1 MLGWRLH
8 GVADARLDEI
18 PEPEVSVGTV
28 KIRVVCSGICGS
40 DVSLYETAP
49 VPVVW
54 PHPLVGSPGP
64 HVLGHEFAGYVTEV
78 GDGVDGVPVG
88 ALVAVQPSFE
98 DGSCAACRRG
108 EPNLCEQFG
117 FLGVNG
123 GGGGFSEY
131 VVAAADKVFV
141 LPDGFTPETGALVEP
156 LRVALRAVRVS
167 GIAAGQNALIV
178 GAGPIG
184 LGLLLC
190 LKAQGAQR
198 VIVSETSPAR
208 RELAAA
214 LGADV
219 MDPRAVDPVGY
230 VSELTGGHGVDAS
243 FDAAGAGQATF
254 DTALDALRKG
264 GTTVVVA
271 MYHSGVNIEPGIF
284 MLTEKRCTGSF
295 AYTRDDFRTVID
307 MIADGWLDP
316 APLITSRIG
325 LADALEKGIHALQS
339 TGRDTEVKILV
350 NQYWT
355 SSEGTRRWV
364 TTRSV
369 KSMPEHR

>member
-1 MLGWRLH
+1 MQAWRLH
-8 GVADARLDEI
+8 GAADARLDEI
-18 PEPEVSVGTV
+18 PEPDVTAGKV
-28 KIRVVCSGICGS
+28 KIRVACSGICGS
-40 DVSLYETAP
+40 DLSLYETAP
-49 VPVVW
+49 VPVDW
-54 PHPLVGSPGP
+54 PHPLVGQPGP

-78 GDGVDGVPVG
+78 GDGVDGIPVG

-98 DGSCAACRRG
+98 DGTCAACLRG

-123 GGGGFSEY
+123 GGGGFAEY

-156 LRVALRAVRVS
+156 LSVALHAVRLS
-167 GIAAGQNALIV
+167 GIAAGQTALVV
-178 GAGPIG
+178 GGGPIG

-198 VIVSETSPAR
+198 VIVSEMSTVR

-219 MDPRAVDPVGY
+219 VDPRATDLGGFVH
-230 VSELTGGHGVDAS
+230 ELTKGQGVDAS

-254 DTALDALRKG
+254 DTAVNALRKG

-271 MYHSGVNIEPGIF
+271 MYHADVTVNPSLF
-284 MLTEKRCTGSF
+284 MITEKRVTGSF
-295 AYTRDDFRTVID
+295 AYSRDDFRTVID
-307 MIADGWLDP
+307 MIADGRLDP
-316 APLITSRIG
+316 VPLVTSRIK

-350 NQYWT
+350 NQEQFGRDAT
-355 SSEGTRRWV
+355 
-364 TTRSV
+364 
-369 KSMPEHR
+369 

>member
-1 MLGWRLH
+1 MLAWRLH
-8 GVADARLDEI
+8 GAADARLDEI
-18 PEPEVSVGTV
+18 PEPMIAAGTV
-28 KIRVVCSGICGS
+28 KIRVACSGICGS

-49 VPVVW
+49 VPVDW
-54 PHPLVGSPGP
+54 PHPLLGERGP

-78 GDGVDGVPVG
+78 GEGVHGVPLG

-98 DGSCAACRRG
+98 DGDCDACRRG
-108 EPNLCEQFG
+108 EPNLCAQFG

-123 GGGGFSEY
+123 GGGGFAEY

-156 LRVALRAVRVS
+156 LSVALHAVRLS
-167 GIAAGQNALIV
+167 GIAAGRNALVV
-178 GAGPIG
+178 GGGPIG

-190 LKAQGAQR
+190 LKAQGAHH

-208 RELAAA
+208 RALANA

-219 MDPRAVDPVGY
+219 IDPRETDPAGY
-230 VSELTGGHGVDAS
+230 ARELTGGHGVDAS

-254 DTALDALRKG
+254 DTALNALRKG

-271 MYHSGVNIEPGIF
+271 MYHAGVDINPGIF
-284 MLTEKRCTGSF
+284 MLTEKRVTGSF
-295 AYTRDDFRTVID
+295 AYTSDDFRTVID
-307 MIADGWLDP
+307 MIADGRLDP
-316 APLITSRIG
+316 APLITSRIR
-325 LADALEKGIHALQS
+325 LADALSKGIHALQS

-350 NQYWT
+350 SQDWT
-355 SSEGTRRWV
+355 SSEGTPR
-364 TTRSV
+364 
-369 KSMPEHR
+369 

>member
-1 MLGWRLH
+1 MQAWRLH
-8 GVADARLDEI
+8 GAADARLDEV
-18 PEPEVSVGTV
+18 PEPQVAAGTV
-28 KIRVVCSGICGS
+28 KIRVACSGICGS
-40 DVSLYETAP
+40 DLSLYETAP
-49 VPVVW
+49 VPVDW
-54 PHPLVGSPGP
+54 PHPLVGQPGP
-64 HVLGHEFAGYVTEV
+64 HILGHEFAGYVTEI
-78 GDGVDGVPVG
+78 GAGVDGVPIG

-123 GGGGFSEY
+123 GGGGFAEY

-156 LRVALRAVRVS
+156 LSVALHAVRLS
-167 GIAAGQNALIV
+167 GIGAGRSALIV
-178 GAGPIG
+178 GAGPVG

-198 VIVSETSPAR
+198 VIVSETSPVR

-219 MDPRAVDPVGY
+219 IDPRDVDPIGY
-230 VSELTGGHGVDAS
+230 VRELTGGDGVDAS

-264 GTTVVVA
+264 GTSIVVA
-271 MYHSGVNIEPGIF
+271 MYHCGVDVNPGVF
-284 MLTEKRCTGSF
+284 MLTEKRVTGSF

-307 MIADGWLDP
+307 MIADGRLDP
-316 APLITSRIG
+316 APLITSRIE
-325 LADALEKGIHALQS
+325 LADALEQGIHALQS
-339 TGRDTEVKILV
+339 TGRDTEVKILI
-350 NQYWT
+350 NQGWT
-355 SSEGTRRWV
+355 NSEGTQ
-364 TTRSV
+364 
-369 KSMPEHR
+369 P

>member
-1 MLGWRLH
+1 MQAWRLH
-8 GVADARLDEI
+8 GAADARLDEI
-18 PEPEVSVGTV
+18 PEPDVTAGKV
-28 KIRVVCSGICGS
+28 KIRVACSGICGS
-40 DVSLYETAP
+40 DLSLYETAP
-49 VPVVW
+49 VPVDW
-54 PHPLVGSPGP
+54 PHPLVGQPGP

-78 GDGVDGVPVG
+78 GDGVDGIPVG

-98 DGSCAACRRG
+98 DGTCATCLRG

-123 GGGGFSEY
+123 GGGGFAEY

-156 LRVALRAVRVS
+156 LSVALHAVRLS
-167 GIAAGQNALIV
+167 GIGAGQTALVV
-178 GAGPIG
+178 GGGPIG

-198 VIVSETSPAR
+198 VIVSEMSTAR

-219 MDPRAVDPVGY
+219 VDPRETDLGGFVH
-230 VSELTGGHGVDAS
+230 ELTKGEGVDAS

-254 DTALDALRKG
+254 DTAVNALRKG

-271 MYHSGVNIEPGIF
+271 MYHADVTFNPSLF
-284 MLTEKRCTGSF
+284 MITEKRVTGSF
-295 AYTRDDFRTVID
+295 AYSRDEFRTVID
-307 MIADGWLDP
+307 MIADGRLDP
-316 APLITSRIG
+316 VPLVTSRIR

-350 NQYWT
+350 NQEQFGRDAT
-355 SSEGTRRWV
+355 
-364 TTRSV
+364 
-369 KSMPEHR
+369 

>member
-1 MLGWRLH
+1 MLGWRLY
-8 GVADARLDEI
+8 GAADARLDEI
-18 PEPEVSVGTV
+18 PEPQVTAGMV
-28 KIRVVCSGICGS
+28 KIHVACSGVCGS

-49 VPVVW
+49 VPVEW
-54 PHPLVGSPGP
+54 PHPLVGQPGP

-88 ALVAVQPSFE
+88 
-98 DGSCAACRRG
+98 
-108 EPNLCEQFG
+108 
-117 FLGVNG
+117 
-123 GGGGFSEY
+123 
-131 VVAAADKVFV
+131 
-141 LPDGFTPETGALVEP
+141 TLVEP
-156 LRVALRAVRVS
+156 LSVALHAVRLSGVS
-167 GIAAGQNALIV
+167 AGQNALIV
-178 GAGPIG
+178 GGGPIG

-219 MDPRAVDPVGY
+219 TDPREVDPVRY
-230 VSELTGGHGVDAS
+230 ARELTGGHGVDAS
-243 FDAAGAGQATF
+243 FDAAGVGQATF

-271 MYHSGVNIEPGIF
+271 MYHSDVNIQPGIF

-307 MIADGWLDP
+307 MIADGRLDP
-316 APLITSRIG
+316 APLITSRIR
-325 LADALEKGIHALQS
+325 LADALDKGIHALQS

-350 NQYWT
+350 NQDWT
-355 SSEGTRRWV
+355 SSEGTQ
-364 TTRSV
+364 
-369 KSMPEHR
+369 P

>member
-1 MLGWRLH
+1 MQAWRLH
-8 GVADARLDEI
+8 GAADARLDEI
-18 PEPEVSVGTV
+18 PEPDVTAGKV
-28 KIRVVCSGICGS
+28 KIRVACSGICGS
-40 DVSLYETAP
+40 DLSLYETAP
-49 VPVVW
+49 VPVDW
-54 PHPLVGSPGP
+54 PHPLVGQPGP

-78 GDGVDGVPVG
+78 GDGVDGIPVG

-98 DGSCAACRRG
+98 DGTCAACLRG

-123 GGGGFSEY
+123 GGGGFAEY

-156 LRVALRAVRVS
+156 LSVALHAVRLS
-167 GIAAGQNALIV
+167 GIAAGQTALVV
-178 GAGPIG
+178 GGGPIG

-198 VIVSETSPAR
+198 VIVSEMSTAR

-219 MDPRAVDPVGY
+219 VDPRETDLGGFVH
-230 VSELTGGHGVDAS
+230 ELTKGQGVDAS

-254 DTALDALRKG
+254 DAAVNALRKG
-264 GTTVVVA
+264 GTTVAVA
-271 MYHSGVNIEPGIF
+271 MYHADVTFNPSLF
-284 MLTEKRCTGSF
+284 MITEKRVTGSF
-295 AYTRDDFRTVID
+295 AYSRDDFRTVID
-307 MIADGWLDP
+307 MIADGRLDP
-316 APLITSRIG
+316 VPLVTSRIQ

-350 NQYWT
+350 NQEQFGRDT
-355 SSEGTRRWV
+355 I
-364 TTRSV
+364 
-369 KSMPEHR
+369 

>member
-1 MLGWRLH
+1 
-8 GVADARLDEI
+8 
-18 PEPEVSVGTV
+18 
-28 KIRVVCSGICGS
+28 
-40 DVSLYETAP
+40 
-49 VPVVW
+49 
-54 PHPLVGSPGP
+54 
-64 HVLGHEFAGYVTEV
+64 
-78 GDGVDGVPVG
+78 VG

-123 GGGGFSEY
+123 GGGGFAEY

-141 LPDGFTPETGALVEP
+141 LPAGFTPETGALVEP
-156 LRVALRAVRVS
+156 LSVALHAVRLS
-167 GIAAGQNALIV
+167 G
-178 GAGPIG
+178 
-184 LGLLLC
+184 
-190 LKAQGAQR
+190 
-198 VIVSETSPAR
+198 R
-208 RELAAA
+208 RELAAS

-219 MDPRAVDPVGY
+219 IDPREVDPVGY
-230 VSELTGGHGVDAS
+230 ARELAGGHGVDAS

-271 MYHSGVNIEPGIF
+271 MYHTSVNIEPGNF

-307 MIADGWLDP
+307 MIADGRLDP

-350 NQYWT
+350 NQDWT
-355 SSEGTRRWV
+355 SSEGTQR
-364 TTRSV
+364 
-369 KSMPEHR
+369 